1 MLDRLFSFRVR
12 KTHSESFSIC
22 FLITSE
28 IKGKCKKGKYEA
40 QQARDREYNY
50 Y

>member
-1 MLDRLFSFRVR
+1 VR

-28 IKGKCKKGKYEA
+28 IKGKYEA